1 MQPEEPKEPSEPKP
15 AAKEPEDPKPGPKPK
30 QDQDIHRVLWERT
43 RLSRAFEVLAVQGVL
58 WGNLFVFSRG
68 TYTGLGA
75 IIPFAISIVLVTYL
89 LISLTRFGKMVDIAI
104 MLFFSF
110 SSLAATFSTLYWN
123 YGTTGN
129 FTERLTQLD
138 AIYFTIGTLT
148 TAGTGNISAIS
159 QVARGLQTLQMVLDI
174 GFILFAVSLVVSEIS
189 SRMQR
194 RRDHQS
200 N

>member
-1 MQPEEPKEPSEPKP
+1 LTRPETPLIDRWIEAKKPEE
-15 AAKEPEDPKPGPKPK
+15 PKPK

-43 RLSRAFEVLAVQGVL
+43 RLSRAFEVLAVQAVL
-58 WGNLFVFSRG
+58 WGNLFGFSRG

-75 IIPFAISIVLVTYL
+75 IIPFAIAIVLFTYL
-89 LISLTRFGKMVDIAI
+89 LISVTRFGNMVDIAI
-104 MLFFSF
+104 MLFLSF

-159 QVARGLQTLQMVLDI
+159 QAARGLQTLQMALDI
-174 GFILFAVSLVVSEIS
+174 GFILFAVSLVVAEIS

-194 RRDHQS
+194 RRDQQS